1 MKASKQSR
9 KNEIRKEERTV
20 PSPIEVPSILF
31 SLFPVADA
39 GKQKPDH

>member
-20 PSPIEVPSILF
+20 PSPIEVSSILF
-31 SLFPVADA
+31 SFFPVADA
-39 GKQKPDH
+39 EKQIPDY